1 MKTVA
6 IVGRTNVG
14 KSTLFN
20 RLCHRKLAIVHD
32 KPGVTRDRKEA
43 TATLDDKMFCLVDT
57 AGLEAGG
64 DLEKS
69 MWAQTRQAIRQAD
82 VIMMLVDVRAGVHPL
97 DEQLATELHKYSKP
111 VLLVAN
117 KCEGREQEELLYD
130 FYKLALG
137 EPIPFSAEH
146 GRGVGELASALLPLI
161 EQDEGEDS
169 AEKSEEKKAIRL
181 AIVGRPNVG
190 KSTLIN
196 HILQEERLLTGPM
209 AGVTRDA
216 IEVPFSW
223 EDTPFVLIDTA
234 GLRKRSK
241 VNDSLE
247 KMAGSHTTNA
257 INFATVVVLVLDATS
272 AMERQDIAIAV
283 KAFEE
288 GRALV
293 IGLNKWDLV
302 TDSKK
307 VLKDIAD
314 TLSTSLQQVKGIP
327 VVPLS
332 GKTGY
337 GVKALMQRVLETYE
351 KWDKRVPTHKV
362 NLFLKE
368 MIEKHLPP
376 VAKNGRRIPLK
387 YMTQVSSRPP
397 SFVIFSSNP
406 QELPES
412 YVRYLT
418 NGLRSQF
425 GFEGIPL
432 RLTLRK
438 QKNPYAK

>member
-20 RLCHRKLAIVHD
+20 RLCHKKLAIVHD

-43 TATLDDKMFCLVDT
+43 VATLEEVTFCLVDT
-57 AGLEAGG
+57 AGLESGG
-64 DLEKS
+64 ELEKS
-69 MWAQTRQAIRQAD
+69 MWAQTRQAIRGAD
-82 VIMMLVDVRAGVHPL
+82 VVIMLVDVRAGVHPL
-97 DEQLATELHKYSKP
+97 DEQLAAELHKYAKP

-117 KCEGREQEELLYD
+117 KCEGREQEDLLYD

-137 EPIPFSAEH
+137 DPIPFSAEH
-146 GRGVGELASALLPLI
+146 GRGVGELAAALLPLI
-161 EQDEGEDS
+161 EGEEEQEVQNPEGQ
-169 AEKSEEKKAIRL
+169 KAIRL
-181 AIVGRPNVG
+181 AVVGRPNVG
-190 KSTLIN
+190 KSTLVN
-196 HILQEERLLTGPM
+196 HLLQEERLLTGPM

-223 EDTPFVLIDTA
+223 QGTPFVLIDTA
-234 GLRKRSK
+234 GLRKRAK

-247 KMAGSHTTNA
+247 KMAGSHTANA
-257 INFATVVVLVLDATS
+257 INFATVVVLVLDATL

-293 IGLNKWDLV
+293 IALNKWDLV
-302 TDSKK
+302 SEPKQ
-307 VLKDIAD
+307 VLKDIAE

-327 VVPLS
+327 VVSLS

-337 GVKALMQRVLETYE
+337 GVKTLMQRVLETYA
-351 KWDKRVPTHKV
+351 KWDKRVPTHKI

-368 MIEKHLPP
+368 MTEKHLPP
-376 VAKNGRRIPLK
+376 IAKNGRRIPLK

-412 YVRYLT
+412 YIRYLT
-418 NGLRSQF
+418 NGLRTTF